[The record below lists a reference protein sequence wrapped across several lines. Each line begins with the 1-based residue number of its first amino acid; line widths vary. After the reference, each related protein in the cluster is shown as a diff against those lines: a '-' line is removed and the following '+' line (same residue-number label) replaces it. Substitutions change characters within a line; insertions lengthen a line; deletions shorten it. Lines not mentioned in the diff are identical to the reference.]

1 MIKAID
7 DAVHQLNRHRGL
19 ARISEPQS
27 VGETTIIEVDVKV
40 ELPSRCWGNGVS
52 ITGVRATET
61 CILSFDVDWPLSA
74 PKVLLRKD
82 FPLNLP
88 HINPHSPG
96 QYISPC
102 LFEGSLDEVL
112 HRFGLDA
119 IIDQLIDWLH
129 KAAAGTLINFE
140 QGWEPTRRDNCPS
153 TIIFSAEQVADI
165 APTDGSI
172 LKVSVNYFAIDNGLY
187 ASLDPDL
194 ISQIDPISNVISHD
208 RAGKW
213 SKGTAAAFILRTP
226 NVIDTYQPETVFDLE
241 TLLAR
246 VEELGI
252 CSSHLAKNL
261 ETYYSHSIMLS
272 GKYDPKGFYVIV
284 VLVVNRPAS
293 LIGAPDRKTEM
304 LPYVIRYDN
313 PGSLQPKPKAEVHP
327 AFHSHKLSPKL
338 LAYTSGL
345 TSADISKQ
353 VVIFGCGSLGSKI
366 ALHLGRAGFG
376 RITFVD
382 NETMSPHNAARHAL
396 VVDENLVFLPQ
407 KAELMEINFAKLSHH
422 NSRSINDDAVS
433 LLMNSTQFSDVISDD
448 SPLIIDATASL
459 KVLAA
464 ETASVALNNSS
475 ARLVR
480 VLMYGQGNCALVM
493 LEAKE
498 RSSRVDDLTAALFAR
513 CRNDAELRANI
524 AGKSSEATAIF
535 VGDNCR
541 SLTVPMS
548 DSTVSRSAAL
558 ASMQIERWLVD
569 GFPDE
574 SFLCFGI
581 SDALGIGM
589 SWKSEP
595 IASTTVIRVSEEGG
609 WEIRVLDLVIQTIK
623 LDVKQWGLNETG
635 GALLGHISYENRT
648 ITIAGVVESPT
659 DSIRGPA
666 CFVLGTDGLIQSLRE
681 AHKASLGYL
690 TFIGTWHSHPI
701 GGSHSNLDR
710 KTLHHIAEDAGG
722 LPAVSLVWTPDGLI
736 CAVEQW

>member
-19 ARISEPQS
+19 AKISNPQS
-27 VGETTIIEVDVKV
+27 EGETTIIEVDVKV
-40 ELPSRCWGNGVS
+40 ELPSRCRGNGIS

-61 CILSFDVDWPLSA
+61 CILSFGVDWPLSA

-96 QYISPC
+96 QYVSPC
-102 LFEGSLDEVL
+102 LFEGSLDEML

-153 TIIFSAEQVADI
+153 TIIFSAEQVSAI
-165 APTDGSI
+165 MPSDGSI
-172 LKVSVNYFAIDNGLY
+172 LKVRANYFAIDSGLY
-187 ASLDPDL
+187 ANLDPDL
-194 ISQIDPISNVISHD
+194 ISQVNPISNPIKYD
-208 RAGKW
+208 RDGKW
-213 SKGTAAAFILRTP
+213 SKGVAAAFILRTP
-226 NVIDTYQPETVFDLE
+226 NIIASYQPETVFDLE
-241 TLLAR
+241 TLLVRA
-246 VEELGI
+246 EELGI
-252 CSSHLAKNL
+252 GSTHLAKSL
-261 ETYYSHSIMLS
+261 ETYYNHSMLS
-272 GKYDPKGFYVIV
+272 GKYDPKGLYVIV

-293 LIGAPDRKTEM
+293 LVGSPDRNAEM
-304 LPYVIRYDN
+304 LPYVIRYDIQA
-313 PGSLQPKPKAEVHP
+313 SLQSKPKAEVHP

-345 TSADISKQ
+345 ANANISKR

-376 RITFVD
+376 NMAFVD
-382 NETMSPHNAARHAL
+382 NEYMSPHNAARHAL
-396 VVDENLVFLPQ
+396 IVDENLALPH
-407 KAELMEINFAKLSHH
+407 KAELMEITFERLSHH
-422 NSRSINDDAVS
+422 NSRSLNDDAVS

-464 ETASVALNNSS
+464 ETTSVALNNSS

-480 VLMYGQGNCALVM
+480 VLMYGQGNCALIM
-493 LEAKE
+493 LEAIE
-498 RSSRVDDLTAALFAR
+498 RSSRVDDLTAALFER
-513 CRNDAELRANI
+513 CRNDVDLRANI
-524 AGKSSEATAIF
+524 AGNSTEATAIF

-558 ASMQIERWLVD
+558 VSMQLERWLVD
-569 GFPDE
+569 GLPDE
-574 SFLCFGI
+574 AFLCYGV
-581 SDALGIGM
+581 SDAQRIGM
-589 SWKSEP
+589 SWNSEA
-595 IASTTVIRVSEEGG
+595 IASTTVIKVSEEGG
-609 WEIRVLDLVIQTIK
+609 WEIRVLHSVIQTIK
-623 LDVKQWGLNETG
+623 LDVNQWGLNETG
-635 GALLGHISYENRT
+635 GALLGHISYETRT
-648 ITIAGVVESPT
+648 ITIAGVVESPS
-659 DSIRGPA
+659 DNIRGPA

-681 AHKASLGYL
+681 AHEASLGYL
-690 TFIGTWHSHPI
+690 TFIGTWHSHPR
-701 GGSHSNLDR
+701 GGSHSRLDR